1 MTPGTTNYITINKIA
16 QTVSFY
22 TNSGYGTPSTT
33 GSAAFNANNSTYQTY
48 AKGSALGTIS
58 FASTSAGVCNV
69 NSSTGLITFV
79 TAGTCTV
86 TAAAAATTNYLSSG
100 TTTFT
105 LTITLI
111 LAPQFVSS
119 STAGGGS
126 PSGTN
131 LTLPVPSGIS
141 AGDLLIADLYTGDP
155 TGSGGD
161 PTTVTLPTGWT
172 ALPNATSPGAE
183 PLGAI
188 LTAYHV
194 ATASEP
200 ASYTFNSGNFNNV
213 TAVMLA
219 YVNSDGTT
227 PLIDQ
232 SSWNTT
238 MTSSVLTPSTSADTL
253 VTVYGDYN
261 GNTLSATSPTVQRAF
276 VGDSPYAST
285 LAADQYLTSA
295 APVPGITATGNSGQG
310 TSVTILL
317 KY

>member
-1 MTPGTTNYITINKIA
+1 M
-16 QTVSFY
+16 
-22 TNSGYGTPSTT
+22 NSG
-33 GSAAFNANNSTYQTY
+33 A
-48 AKGSALGTIS
+48 
-58 FASTSAGVCNV
+58 
-69 NSSTGLITFV
+69 GLITFV

-86 TAAAAATTNYLSSG
+86 TAVAAATSNYLVSG

-105 LTITLI
+105 LTITAI
-111 LAPQFVSS
+111 PVNPQFVGS

-126 PSGTN
+126 PSSN
-131 LTLPVPSGIS
+131 DLTIPVPTGIS
-141 AGDLLIADLYTGDP
+141 VGDLLIAVLYTGDP
-155 TGSGGD
+155 AGDGGD
-161 PTTVTLPTGWT
+161 PTTVVMPAGWT
-172 ALPNATSPGAE
+172 VLSNATSPGAE
-183 PLGAI
+183 PLGGI

-194 ATASEP
+194 ASASEP

-219 YVNSDGTT
+219 YVNPDGST

-238 MTSSVLTPSTSADTL
+238 MTSDALTPSTSTDTL
-253 VTVYGDYN
+253 ITVYGDYN
-261 GNTLSATSPTVQRAF
+261 GNSLSIASPSVSRAF

-285 LAADQYLTSA
+285 LAADQYLASA
-295 APVPGITATGNSGQG
+295 APVPAITASGNSGQG